1 MVKVFASVLWAIS
14 LWLQV
19 DLSSVRSNF
28 EKADGSKEYT
38 AALYN
43 QLKNYNNTDPVL
55 LAYKG
60 AAYVLQAR
68 YVSDRKTKKELFVD
82 GAKDIEKAVS
92 TAPNNVEIR
101 LVRLIIQE
109 NTPKILKYKGNINT
123 DKQMILTNFDSQ
135 SKAVKDA
142 VKRYATTRSTVFTVA
157 DLRMLTH

>member
-1 MVKVFASVLWAIS
+1 MANILISFLLTAS
-14 LWLQV
+14 LWVQV

-28 EKADGSKEYT
+28 EKSDTSKE
-38 AALYN
+38 AAATLYN
-43 QLKNYNNTDPVL
+43 QLKNYNKTDPVL

-60 AAYVLQAR
+60 AAYAMQAR
-68 YVSDRKTKKELFVD
+68 YVPDRKTKKELFMA
-82 GAKDIEKAVS
+82 GAKDIEGAVA

-135 SKAVKDA
+135 TKAVKDA
-142 VKRYATTRSTVFTVA
+142 VKRYASTRSSVFTA
-157 DLRMLTH
+157 AELRTLTQ